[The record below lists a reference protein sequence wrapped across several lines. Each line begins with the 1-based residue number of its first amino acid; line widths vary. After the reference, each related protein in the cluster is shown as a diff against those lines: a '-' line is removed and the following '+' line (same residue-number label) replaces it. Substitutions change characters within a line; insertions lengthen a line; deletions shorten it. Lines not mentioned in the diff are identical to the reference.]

1 MIKLIKKSSKIISN
15 YGMVQH
21 LKKVGKIKLIYYLK
35 DFKRQEKVIYHDVK
49 NK

>member
-21 LKKVGKIKLIYYLK
+21 LKKVGKLKLIYYLK
-35 DFKRQEKVIYHDVK
+35 KKEKVIYHNVK
-49 NK
+49 NI